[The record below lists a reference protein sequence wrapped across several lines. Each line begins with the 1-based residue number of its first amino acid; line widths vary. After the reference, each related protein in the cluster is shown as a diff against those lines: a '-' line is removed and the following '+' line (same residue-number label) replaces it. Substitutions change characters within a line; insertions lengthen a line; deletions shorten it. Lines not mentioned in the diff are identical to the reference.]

1 MAEAQIRYVV
11 DALRT
16 MDAAAVP
23 AVDVRPEVQQRWDDE
38 VQRDLVGTVWTSGGC
53 SSWYLDES
61 GRNSTLWPRFTW
73 QFRRRTARFDLAE
86 QHRVHPAPVRDA
98 PSGPPIEPA
107 AARAS

>member
-1 MAEAQIRYVV
+1 
-11 DALRT
+11 
-16 MDAAAVP
+16 
-23 AVDVRPEVQQRWDDE
+23 
-38 VQRDLVGTVWTSGGC
+38 VWTSGGC

-86 QHRVHPAPVRDA
+86 QHRVWPVAAREGDGRDA
-98 PSGPPIEPA
+98 AVEPT